1 MSVKRKATSKKL
13 RFEVFKRD
21 HFTCQYCGS
30 QPPTVVLVCD
40 HITPVKEGGKTT
52 VDNLLTSCESCNQG
66 KGAELLSAISP
77 RPDADLLALEVQ
89 QEIAEIDRYQKS
101 VEELA
106 QKRLAMANTL
116 QECVWFQACDL
127 EWCPSDATLIQ
138 LLSKFPLEICEK
150 TIWILAE
157 ALEGQRIGESPRK
170 WIPYMY
176 GIANKLARAEDSDE
190 MV

>member
-21 HFTCQYCGS
+21 YFTCQYCGA
-30 QPPTVVLVCD
+30 QPPAVILVCD
-40 HITPVKEGGKTT
+40 HITPVKEGGETT
-52 VDNLLTSCESCNQG
+52 ADNLLTACESCNQG
-66 KGAELLSAISP
+66 KGAELLGVISP

-89 QEIAEIDRYQKS
+89 QEIVEIDRYQRS
-101 VEELA
+101 LEMLA

-127 EWCPSDATLIQ
+127 DWCPSEATLIQ
-138 LLSKFPLEICEK
+138 LLSKFSLEICEK

-157 ALEGQRIGESPRK
+157 ALENRRIGESPRQ

-176 GIANKLARAEDSDE
+176 GIANKLAKAEDCDG
-190 MV
+190 